1 VEKQSLHPLFSS
13 EKTFGV
19 LKMVNAEVC
28 LSLRERFDSCGL
40 LPGIDFVNIYK
51 VSWITLFGTKYAK
64 SGVIAVD
71 VAGDPAL
78 PVFGVIL
85 CIWSI
90 LDFVYFDVRL
100 LHTQRFD
107 HKYQANNK

>member
-1 VEKQSLHPLFSS
+1 MKCIQTHIQVP
-13 EKTFGV
+13 
-19 LKMVNAEVC
+19 
-28 LSLRERFDSCGL
+28 DY
-40 LPGIDFVNIYK
+40 IDFVNIYK

-90 LDFVYFDVRL
+90 LDFVYL
-100 LHTQRFD
+100 M
-107 HKYQANNK
+107 